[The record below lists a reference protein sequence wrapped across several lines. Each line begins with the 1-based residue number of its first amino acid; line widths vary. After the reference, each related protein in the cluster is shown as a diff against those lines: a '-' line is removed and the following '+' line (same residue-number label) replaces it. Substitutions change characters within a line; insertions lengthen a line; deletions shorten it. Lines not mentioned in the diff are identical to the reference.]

1 MQYGFPAANNQRVSG
16 VISSLKTG
24 DYIRLFSVKID
35 DFTLALVSPLSAYD
49 SNIGH
54 DLFPTFNGLDRNN
67 IRQLWQYHDAI
78 ASRCR
83 MDI

>member
-35 DFTLALVSPLSAYD
+35 DFTLALITPLCADNRDVS
-49 SNIGH
+49 H
-54 DLFPTFNGLDRNN
+54 
-67 IRQLWQYHDAI
+67 
-78 ASRCR
+78 
-83 MDI
+83 